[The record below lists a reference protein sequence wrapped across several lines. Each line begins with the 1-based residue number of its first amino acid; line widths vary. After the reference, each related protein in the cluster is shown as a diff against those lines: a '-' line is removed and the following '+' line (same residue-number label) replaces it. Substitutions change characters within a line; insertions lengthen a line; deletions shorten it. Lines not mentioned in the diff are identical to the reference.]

1 MTATATTP
9 TQAQPGVWSRLRPFE
24 WACVAVIAFAFLL
37 RIDFVLNPTI
47 IWDSAWYTMLARSF
61 SEDGTFWLRWSHE
74 PRTYTGYWPPLFPI
88 FASPFV
94 KLFGPSYSSVA
105 MASVTAA
112 ALLTAAVFLT
122 TRGMF
127 GRTRAFAAAALIAAS
142 PAFTASDY
150 RAMSESLLALTVVL
164 TMWALL
170 KGVEKPKWLPLAF
183 AFGLLAYLAKANL
196 GIPLVAAGG
205 VAFGLWLGWAR
216 GWKRTFGHPAFIATG
231 VAGVIALAIFGLTRT
246 GKLGGIGVGVIDP
259 VKIAIAHPLWPFLV
273 LFKFAFAA
281 SFLIVVTLPFSLHV
295 RKAIPF
301 LLNPRRD
308 ARMGTL
314 WLAVLLPLVAT
325 AIFTASFLI
334 TEQRGPTQF
343 HNVADAFG
351 RDFGD
356 GFIELTATIALL
368 VDFDNVRYLTPSIV
382 PFVWLLLPHFPF
394 ESDVTPPTRA
404 ESAHVRRGREQAF
417 AIAAA
422 AYVVLLLLNPVAGM
436 RNFPA
441 AMQLSRLALF
451 LQLALIPLALAYLAH
466 RKGWSLITRT
476 TAKGDVVYRY
486 VEAPGRRVRWG
497 VVAGIAFGGVALA
510 YVASAWYGFIA
521 LGLIVALAA
530 HTSRGAVITMAL
542 VLLSATAA
550 GLSTNIPTETA
561 SDWIE
566 ENVPPGTVAG
576 MPEPIVYFA
585 AVAPSSLKL
594 THFELRDGVPDE
606 VDLVLLE
613 GLTGVEPPDANFT
626 HVITWDYEFEFSPA
640 LEARLAL
647 EAGLLGN
654 RFLTQSSAGLSL
666 HVRNGTEA
674 AEALLSDRAL
684 QP

>member
-1 MTATATTP
+1 MLTVSDARGAR
-9 TQAQPGVWSRLRPFE
+9 AIWERLRPFE

-37 RIDFVLNPTI
+37 RIEFVLHPSI

-61 SEDGTFWLRWSHE
+61 SEDGTFWLRWTHE
-74 PRTYTGYWPPLFPI
+74 PRTHTGYWPPLFPI
-88 FASPFV
+88 FAAPFV
-94 KLFGPSYSSVA
+94 KLLGPSYSA
-105 MASVTAA
+105 TALASVTAA

-142 PAFTASDY
+142 PAFTASDS

-205 VAFGLWLGWAR
+205 LAFGLWLGWAR
-216 GWKRTFGHPAFIATG
+216 GWKRTFGHPAFLATG
-231 VAGVIALAIFGLTRT
+231 VAGIVALAIFALTRT
-246 GKLGGIGVGVIDP
+246 GKLGGVGVGVIDP

-325 AIFTASFLI
+325 AVFTASFLI

-343 HNVADAFG
+343 QNVADAFG

-368 VDFDNVRYLTPSIV
+368 IDFDNIRYLTPSIV
-382 PFVWLLLPHFPF
+382 PFVWLLLPHYPF
-394 ESDVTPPTRA
+394 ESDATPPAHADSAHIRKRR
-404 ESAHVRRGREQAF
+404 ESAY
-417 AIAAA
+417 AIAAG

-441 AMQLSRLALF
+441 SMQLSRLALF
-451 LQLALIPLALAYLAH
+451 LQLALIPLALAYLAY
-466 RKGWSLITRT
+466 RKGWSLTTRT
-476 TAKGDVVYRY
+476 SAKGDVSYRY
-486 VEAPGRRVRWG
+486 VEAPGRPVRW
-497 VVAGIAFGGVALA
+497 VAVAIIAFLGVMLA

-530 HTSRGAVITMAL
+530 HTSRGAVITMSL
-542 VLLSATAA
+542 VLLASTAA
-550 GLSTNIPTETA
+550 GLSTNIPSETA
-561 SDWIE
+561 ANWVE

-576 MPEPIVYFA
+576 MPEPIVYFG
-585 AVAPSSLKL
+585 AVAPDNIKL
-594 THFELRDGVPDE
+594 MHFEFRDGIPDAI
-606 VDLVLLE
+606 DIILLE
-613 GLTGVEPPDANFT
+613 GQNGATSPDTNFT
-626 HVITWDYEFEFSPA
+626 HVVTWDYEFEFTPA

-647 EAGLLGN
+647 ESGLFGK

-674 AEALLSDRAL
+674 AQALLGDRAL
-684 QP
+684 EP